1 MKTKTVGLLLV
12 GLLVLAAGTMPLVA
26 AEVTQTTGSNSPCS
40 PAQNG
45 NGNTTICNTHP
56 SDRPWLAID
65 GPSQVGDLFIFD
77 DLTPAFIFNVQVRV
91 TGGQPAQKI
100 AGFGLLLPFDGDE
113 GKLLETQKERCDR
126 AVNTP
131 IPQGSTRISLTLMPG
146 QSASIPVFLSD
157 EGGFRWAHEHNMTK
171 LLPTIVGCVIYED
184 NNGNGHWTGL
194 IYDMFARDPNVPSGL
209 AAIDLKPGTLAAGN
223 IVLRLNDIGTGPA
236 N

>member
-1 MKTKTVGLLLV
+1 MKTKAV
-12 GLLVLAAGTMPLVA
+12 GLLVVALFVFLAGTPLVVA

-45 NGNTTICNTHP
+45 NGNTTICNAHP

-65 GPSQVGDLFIFD
+65 GPSEVGDLFIFD
-77 DLTPAFIFNVQVRV
+77 NFTPAFSFNVNVRE

-100 AGFGLLLPFDGDE
+100 AGLGLLLPFDGDD

-131 IPQGSTRISLTLMPG
+131 TPQGSTRISLTLMSG
-146 QSASIPVFLSD
+146 QSASIPVFLTD

-171 LLPTIVGCVIYED
+171 LPPTIVGCVIYED
-184 NNGNGHWTGL
+184 TNGKGHWTGL
-194 IYDMFARDPNVPSGL
+194 IYDMFARDPNAPSG
-209 AAIDLKPGTLAAGN
+209 AAIDLKPGKLAAGN
-223 IVLRLNDIGTGPA
+223 IVLRQNQIGTGPA

>member
-1 MKTKTVGLLLV
+1 VFQH
-12 GLLVLAAGTMPLVA
+12 ADGT
-26 AEVTQTTGSNSPCS
+26 NS

-45 NGNTTICNTHP
+45 NGNTVIINGNKG
-56 SDRPWLAID
+56 DRPWLAID
-65 GPSQVGDLFIFD
+65 GPSGIYDLFILD
-77 DLTPAFIFNVQVRV
+77 DFTPTFIFNVQVRV

-100 AGFGLLLPFDGDE
+100 AGLGLLLPFDGDE

-131 IPQGSTRISLTLMPG
+131 IPQGSTRISLTMMPG
-146 QSASIPVFLSD
+146 QSTSIPVFLTD

-171 LLPTIVGCVIYED
+171 LPPTIVGCVIYED
-184 NNGNGHWTGL
+184 SDGNGHWTGL

-209 AAIDLKPGTLAAGN
+209 AAIDLKPAKLAAGN
-223 IVLRLNDIGTGPA
+223 IILRPDPIGTGPA